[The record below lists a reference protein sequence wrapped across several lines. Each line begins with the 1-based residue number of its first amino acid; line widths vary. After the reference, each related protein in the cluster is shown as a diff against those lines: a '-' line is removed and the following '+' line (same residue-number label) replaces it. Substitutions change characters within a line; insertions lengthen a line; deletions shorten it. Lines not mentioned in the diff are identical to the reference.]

1 MLYES
6 AFISSYY
13 KDLWYKVGGDET
25 VYNYTQYIKK
35 IIGKDDKNLL
45 DIFGKIIILEKIYF
59 LDILQVCLGK
69 LENILIMF
77 SALIQEAFLI
87 IDWGLWRLRVKK
99 YFMWNN

>member
-45 DIFGKIIILEKIYF
+45 DISNAKWLKNFLYIVYNYILFHLLLPYTTS
-59 LDILQVCLGK
+59 LY
-69 LENILIMF
+69 
-77 SALIQEAFLI
+77 S
-87 IDWGLWRLRVKK
+87 KK
-99 YFMWNN
+99 K